1 MSFEGWVLI
10 HYLSIMGSRSGD
22 IISLAE
28 HRDQQDKWSLQH
40 VQGVSLALH
49 VSPEG
54 AGGAEVQVVQR
65 CRGRGEHCY
74 NNSSIN

>member
-54 AGGAEVQVVQR
+54 AGGAEVQGA
-65 CRGRGEHCY
+65 RGTLLQQLF
-74 NNSSIN
+74 NKLVK

>member
-54 AGGAEVQVVQR
+54 AGGAEVQGA
-65 CRGRGEHCY
+65 RGTLLQQLF
-74 NNSSIN
+74 NKLFK